1 MHLIEVMSLM
11 LREQNAGAL
20 AEAAPQ
26 RSQAEKLR
34 DEAEL
39 LAIRHRETAAKRCK
53 VKKYGGARHP
63 SFGGTFV
70 VQDMKSISE
79 NALIYHKPLG
89 KLDQLSFDVD
99 KQKPK
104 TPRNRLPFVA
114 TQNERRSAFAIRLF
128 LKDFCA
134 EFLNGAYNTVMNHVK
149 DNLVRNRAQQ
159 HDESYY
165 LWAMRFFMEFNRKH
179 KFEVKLVSE
188 TTSVQTFHYVQQL
201 SENYYDLMSTCKKKL
216 RQWSRRLHMALLA
229 YRELFLTLCAMDRS
243 PDGSVRESSKVIK
256 SNILYVPE
264 YREFVL
270 TLLVNY
276 DELKMSD
283 AYLLDLI
290 ETQHV
295 FVKIF
300 EKFCGKEGSL
310 FVQKRVRS
318 GKRKRKADEQAP
330 AAAAAQAKISLE
342 SKWDQAAPQVS
353 AVLQDGGEF
362 LTNEVPF
369 DAASDVPIDD
379 QK

>member
-1 MHLIEVMSLM
+1 
-11 LREQNAGAL
+11 
-20 AEAAPQ
+20 
-26 RSQAEKLR
+26 
-34 DEAEL
+34 
-39 LAIRHRETAAKRCK
+39 
-53 VKKYGGARHP
+53 
-63 SFGGTFV
+63 
-70 VQDMKSISE
+70 MKSISE

-379 QK
+379 QKAEAMRKVQRKLRLGEFESAIGLLRAAREVWPENDCFGSSNMAAEEEFLALRDIFFADLGDDY